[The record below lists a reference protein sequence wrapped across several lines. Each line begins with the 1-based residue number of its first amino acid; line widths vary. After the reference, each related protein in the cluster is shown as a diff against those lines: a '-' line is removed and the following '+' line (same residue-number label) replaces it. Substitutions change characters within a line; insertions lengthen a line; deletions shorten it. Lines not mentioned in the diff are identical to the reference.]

1 MSTVQ
6 LCIGV
11 REFAVSFNLK
21 AGGKSMI
28 IRDKYMAQIRPFY
41 ESDLIKIITG
51 IRRCGKS
58 VILKQVMTELEAT
71 GKRCLFL
78 DFDLRPARTKLPD
91 ADALI
96 AYVNEHLGEDKLYI
110 FLDEIQNVTAWNEA
124 VRTLRLYNTSV
135 FITGSNSKLL
145 SREFTKELSGRYVS
159 FRIKPFVYREAKE
172 YADQLGRTFGIGDYL
187 VWGGFPAALE
197 QPDTDAM
204 KRYLNDLNSTII
216 YNDLEN
222 RYNIRKKD
230 VFERIVDYILISNA
244 RIFSA
249 KSIADYMKGQ
259 NTSVSVPTVIKYLD
273 YLKEAYVIEDIPLY
287 SPKAKAKLN
296 YYYKLYNEDVSMNSI
311 RISGNR
317 YDLTHNLENIVLN
330 ELIYQGYDVT
340 VYNNKGREIDF
351 RAVKDGKIYLIQVA
365 YSVTEEKAYAREF
378 SAFAGIDNTVKKIII
393 TNDEIDYSTST
404 VYHYRLRDFL
414 LMDAL

>member
-1 MSTVQ
+1 M
-6 LCIGV
+6 
-11 REFAVSFNLK
+11 FNIRRDDF
-21 AGGKSMI
+21 MI
-28 IRDKYMAQIRPFY
+28 IREHYMAQIRPFY
-41 ESDLIKIITG
+41 ESDLVKIITG

-58 VILKQVMTELEAT
+58 VILRQVLNELEAI

-78 DFDLRPARTKLPD
+78 DFDLRPVRAKIPN

-96 AYVNEHLGEDKLYI
+96 SYVNDYLGEDKLYV
-110 FLDEIQNVTAWNEA
+110 FLDEVQNVEGWNEA
-124 VRTLRLYNTSV
+124 ARTLRLYNTSV

-159 FRIKPFVYREAKE
+159 FRIRPFVYREAKE
-172 YADQLGRTFGIGDYL
+172 YVGQLGRSFEVSDYL

-197 QPDTDAM
+197 QQNKESM
-204 KRYLNDLNSTII
+204 KRYLNDLNNTII

-230 VFERIVDYILISNA
+230 VFEHIVDYILVSNA

-259 NTSVSVPTVIKYLD
+259 NISVSVPTVIKYLG

-296 YYYKLYNEDVSMNSI
+296 YYYKLYDEDVSLNSI
-311 RISGNR
+311 RVSGNR

-330 ELIYQGYDVT
+330 ELIYLGYEVT

-351 RAVKDGKIYLIQVA
+351 RASRDGKLYLIQVA
-365 YSVTEEKAYAREF
+365 YSVAEEKTYEREF
-378 SAFAGIDNTVKKIII
+378 SAFANIDNTVKKIII
-393 TNDEIDYSTST
+393 TNDDIDYSTST
-404 VYHYRLRDFL
+404 VYHYKLRDFL
-414 LMDAL
+414 LMNKL

>member
-1 MSTVQ
+1 MILREHYMS
-6 LCIGV
+6 
-11 REFAVSFNLK
+11 
-21 AGGKSMI
+21 
-28 IRDKYMAQIRPFY
+28 QIRPFF

-58 VILKQVMTELEAT
+58 VILRQVLSELEAA

-78 DFDLRPARTKLPD
+78 DFDLRPVRAKIPN

-96 AYVNEHLGEDKLYI
+96 AYVNDYLGEDKLYV
-110 FLDEIQNVTAWNEA
+110 FLDEVQNVEGWNEA
-124 VRTLRLYNTSV
+124 ARTLRLYNTSI

-159 FRIKPFVYREAKE
+159 FRIRPFVYREAKE
-172 YADQLGRTFGIGDYL
+172 YAEQLGRSFEISDYL

-197 QPDTDAM
+197 QQDQESM

-222 RYNIRKKD
+222 RYNIRKRD
-230 VFERIVDYILISNA
+230 VFERIVDYILVSNA

-259 NTSVSVPTVIKYLD
+259 NISVSVPTVIKYLE

-296 YYYKLYNEDVSMNSI
+296 YYYKLFDEDVSLNSI
-311 RISGNR
+311 RVSGNR

-330 ELIYQGYDVT
+330 ELIFLGCEVS

-351 RAVKDGKIYLIQVA
+351 RAVRDGKLYLIQVA
-365 YSVTEEKAYAREF
+365 YSVAEEKTYDREF
-378 SAFAGIDNTVKKIII
+378 SAFAGIDNTVKKILI

-404 VYHYRLRDFL
+404 VYHYKLRDFL
-414 LMDAL
+414 LMDEL

>member
-1 MSTVQ
+1 
-6 LCIGV
+6 
-11 REFAVSFNLK
+11 
-21 AGGKSMI
+21 MI

-78 DFDLRPARTKLPD
+78 DFDLRPARTKIPD

-145 SREFTKELSGRYVS
+145 SKEFTKELSGRYVS

-259 NTSVSVPTVIKYLD
+259 NISVSVPTVIKYLD

>member
-1 MSTVQ
+1 
-6 LCIGV
+6 
-11 REFAVSFNLK
+11 
-21 AGGKSMI
+21 MI
-28 IRDKYMAQIRPFY
+28 IRDKYMTQIRPFY

-78 DFDLRPARTKLPD
+78 DFDLRPARTKIPD

-145 SREFTKELSGRYVS
+145 SKEFTKELSGRYVS

>member
-1 MSTVQ
+1 
-6 LCIGV
+6 
-11 REFAVSFNLK
+11 
-21 AGGKSMI
+21 MI
-28 IRDKYMAQIRPFY
+28 IREKYMKQIRSFY

-58 VILKQVMTELEAT
+58 VILKQVMNELEAA
-71 GKRCLFL
+71 GKKCLFL
-78 DFDLRPARTKLPD
+78 DFDLRPVRTKIPD
-91 ADALI
+91 AEALI
-96 AYVNEHLGEDKLYI
+96 DYVNEYLGEEKLFV

-172 YADQLGRTFGIGDYL
+172 YADQLGRHFGVSDYII
-187 VWGGFPAALE
+187 WGGFPATLE
-197 QPDTDAM
+197 QQDEDAM
-204 KRYLNDLNSTII
+204 RRYLNDLNSTII

-230 VFERIVDYILISNA
+230 VFERIVDFILVSNA

-259 NTSVSVPTVIKYLD
+259 NISVSVPTVIKYLD

-296 YYYKLYNEDVSMNSI
+296 YYYKLYDEDVSLNSI
-311 RISGNR
+311 RVSDNR
-317 YDLTHNLENIVLN
+317 YDLTHNLENIVMN
-330 ELIYQGYDVT
+330 ELIYLGCDIT

-365 YSVTEEKAYAREF
+365 YSVAEEKAYDREF
-378 SAFAGIDNTVKKIII
+378 SAFAGVDNTVKKILI

-404 VYHYRLRDFL
+404 VYHYKLKDFL
-414 LMDAL
+414 QKNEL

>member
-1 MSTVQ
+1 MI
-6 LCIGV
+6 L
-11 REFAVSFNLK
+11 REH
-21 AGGKSMI
+21 
-28 IRDKYMAQIRPFY
+28 YMTQIRPFY

-51 IRRCGKS
+51 IHRCGKS
-58 VILKQVMTELEAT
+58 VILRQVLNELEAA

-78 DFDLRPARTKLPD
+78 DFDLRPVRAKISN

-96 AYVNEHLGEDKLYI
+96 AYVNDYLGEDKLYI
-110 FLDEIQNVTAWNEA
+110 FLDEVQNVEGWNEA
-124 VRTLRLYNTSV
+124 ARTLRLYNTSI

-145 SREFTKELSGRYVS
+145 SREFTKELSGRYIS
-159 FRIKPFVYREAKE
+159 FRIRPFVYREAKE
-172 YADQLGRTFGIGDYL
+172 YAGQLGRSFEIIDYL

-197 QPDTDAM
+197 QPDAESM

-230 VFERIVDYILISNA
+230 VFERIVDYILVSNA

-259 NTSVSVPTVIKYLD
+259 NISVSVPTVIKYLG

-296 YYYKLYNEDVSMNSI
+296 YYYKLYNEDVSLNSI
-311 RISGNR
+311 RVSGNR

-330 ELIYQGYDVT
+330 ELIYLGYEVT

-351 RAVKDGKIYLIQVA
+351 RAARDGKLYLVQVA
-365 YSVTEEKAYAREF
+365 YSVAEEKAYDREF
-378 SAFAGIDNTVKKIII
+378 SAFAGIDNTMKKIII
-393 TNDEIDYSTST
+393 TNDDIDYSTST
-404 VYHYRLRDFL
+404 VYHYELRDFL
-414 LMDAL
+414 LMDEL

>member
-1 MSTVQ
+1 M
-6 LCIGV
+6 
-11 REFAVSFNLK
+11 FNIRRDDF
-21 AGGKSMI
+21 MI
-28 IRDKYMAQIRPFY
+28 IREHYMAQIRPFY
-41 ESDLIKIITG
+41 ESDLVKIITG

-58 VILKQVMTELEAT
+58 VILRQVLNELEAI

-78 DFDLRPARTKLPD
+78 DFDLRPVRTKIPN
-91 ADALI
+91 AEALI
-96 AYVNEHLGEDKLYI
+96 SYVNDYLGEDKLYV
-110 FLDEIQNVTAWNEA
+110 FLDEVQNVKGWNEA
-124 VRTLRLYNTSV
+124 ARTLRLYNTSV

-159 FRIKPFVYREAKE
+159 FRIRPFVYREAKE
-172 YADQLGRTFGIGDYL
+172 YVGQLGRSFEVSDYL

-197 QPDTDAM
+197 QQNKESM
-204 KRYLNDLNSTII
+204 KRYLNDLNNTII

-230 VFERIVDYILISNA
+230 VFEHIVDYILVSNA

-259 NTSVSVPTVIKYLD
+259 NISVSVPTVIKYLG

-296 YYYKLYNEDVSMNSI
+296 YYYKLYDEDVSLNSI
-311 RISGNR
+311 RVSGNR

-330 ELIYQGYDVT
+330 ELIYLGYEVT

-351 RAVKDGKIYLIQVA
+351 RASRDGKLYLIQVA
-365 YSVTEEKAYAREF
+365 YSVAEEKTYEREF
-378 SAFAGIDNTVKKIII
+378 SAFANIDNTVKKIII
-393 TNDEIDYSTST
+393 TNDDIDYSTST
-404 VYHYRLRDFL
+404 VYHYKLRDFL
-414 LMDAL
+414 LMNKL

>member
-1 MSTVQ
+1 
-6 LCIGV
+6 
-11 REFAVSFNLK
+11 
-21 AGGKSMI
+21 MI
-28 IRDKYMAQIRPFY
+28 IREHYMAQIRPFY

-58 VILKQVMTELEAT
+58 VLLKQVLNELEAV
-71 GKRCLFL
+71 GKKCLFL
-78 DFDLRPARTKLPD
+78 DFDLRPVRNQIPH

-96 AYVNEHLGEDKLYI
+96 AYVKEYLGDEKLYV
-110 FLDEIQNVTAWNEA
+110 FLDEVQNIDAWDDA
-124 VRTLRLYNTSV
+124 ARTLRLYNTSL

-159 FRIKPFVYREAKE
+159 FRIRPFVYREAAEFAK
-172 YADQLGRTFGIGDYL
+172 QLDRRFEISDYL

-197 QPDTDAM
+197 QPDDDSR

-230 VFERIVDYILISNA
+230 VFEHIVDFILVSNA

-249 KSIADYMKGQ
+249 KSISDYMKGQ
-259 NTSVSVPTVIKYLD
+259 NISVSVPTVIKYLD
-273 YLKEAYVIEDIPLY
+273 YLKEAYVVEDIPLY

-296 YYYKLYNEDVSMNSI
+296 YYYKLYDEDVSLNSI
-311 RISGNR
+311 RVSGNR
-317 YDLTHNLENIVLN
+317 YDLTHNLENIVLH
-330 ELIYQGYDVT
+330 ELLFMGYEVS
-340 VYNNKGREIDF
+340 VYSNKGREIDF
-351 RAVKDGKIYLIQVA
+351 RAVKDGKLYLVQVA
-365 YSVTEEKAYAREF
+365 YSVAEENTYNREF
-378 SAFAGIDNTVKKIII
+378 SAFAGLDNTMKKIII
-393 TNDEIDYSTST
+393 TNDDLDFSTST

-414 LMDAL
+414 LMDEL

>member
-1 MSTVQ
+1 MI
-6 LCIGV
+6 L
-11 REFAVSFNLK
+11 REHYTS
-21 AGGKSMI
+21 
-28 IRDKYMAQIRPFY
+28 QIRPFY
-41 ESDLIKIITG
+41 ESDLVKIITG

-58 VILKQVMTELEAT
+58 VILKQVMNELEAA

-78 DFDLRPARTKLPD
+78 DFDLRPVRAKIPN

-96 AYVNEHLGEDKLYI
+96 AYVNDYLGDDKLYV
-110 FLDEIQNVTAWNEA
+110 FLDEVQNVEGWNEA
-124 VRTLRLYNTSV
+124 ARTLRLYNTSV

-159 FRIKPFVYREAKE
+159 FRIRPFVYREAKE
-172 YADQLGRTFGIGDYL
+172 YAEQLGRNFEISDYL

-197 QPDTDAM
+197 QQSEEAM

-230 VFERIVDYILISNA
+230 VFERIVDYILVSNA

-259 NTSVSVPTVIKYLD
+259 NISVSVPTVIKYLG
-273 YLKEAYVIEDIPLY
+273 YLKEAYVIDDIPLY
-287 SPKAKAKLN
+287 SPKTKAKLN
-296 YYYKLYNEDVSMNSI
+296 YYYKLYDEDVSLNSI
-311 RISGNR
+311 RVSGNR

-330 ELIYQGYDVT
+330 ELIYLGYEVT

-351 RAVKDGKIYLIQVA
+351 RAVRDGKLYLIQVA
-365 YSVTEEKAYAREF
+365 YSVAEEKAYDREF
-378 SAFAGIDNTVKKIII
+378 SAFAGIDNTMKKIII
-393 TNDEIDYSTST
+393 TNDDIDYSTST
-404 VYHYRLRDFL
+404 VYHYKLRDFL
-414 LMDAL
+414 LRNEL